1 MQGRPLSKLLK
12 GEINTHRNSIYSEFY
27 NSNFQYSPPP
37 WATMVRTE
45 RYKLSIYHSLG
56 GWGELYDL
64 EKDPWE
70 FENLWDNRSA
80 RGLKAEMQALMIARM
95 SETVD
100 PDPMQKCNW

>member
-1 MQGRPLSKLLK
+1 
-12 GEINTHRNSIYSEFY
+12 
-27 NSNFQYSPPP
+27 
-37 WATMVRTE
+37 MVRTE